1 MENTTLP
8 VARTGLD
15 LEKIGANVLRYGLVL
30 ILIWIGGLK
39 FTAYEAKGVEP
50 LVSHS
55 PFLAW
60 ALSAFG
66 VAGVARLL
74 GVYEIITG
82 LLICLRPINP
92 RLSAYGSMAA
102 IFMFLITLT
111 LLFSTPGIIA
121 PGYSFPVLSAQPGQ
135 FLIKD
140 VVVLGAAIW
149 TAGEA
154 LRASR
159 QRVP

>member
-1 MENTTLP
+1 MENMTLP

-15 LEKIGANVLRYGLVL
+15 LEKIGVNVLRYGLVL

-50 LVSHS
+50 LVAHS

-60 ALSAFG
+60 ALHAFG
-66 VAGVARLL
+66 VEGVARLL
-74 GVYEIITG
+74 GIFEIIAG
-82 LLICLRPINP
+82 VLICLRPISP
-92 RLSAYGSMAA
+92 RLSAFGSMAA

-111 LLFSTPGIIA
+111 LLLSTPGVIA
-121 PGYSFPVLSAQPGQ
+121 PGYAFPVLSANVGQ
-135 FLIKD
+135 FVIKD
-140 VVVLGAAIW
+140 LVLLGAAIW